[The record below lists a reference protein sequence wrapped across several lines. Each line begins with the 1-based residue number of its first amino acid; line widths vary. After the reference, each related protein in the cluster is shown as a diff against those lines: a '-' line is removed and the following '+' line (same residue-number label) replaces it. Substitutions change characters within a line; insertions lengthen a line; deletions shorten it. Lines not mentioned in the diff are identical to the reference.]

1 MANDDGAPFYEEEH
15 GPPPG
20 APQATTG
27 ATKTALVDWKWLR
40 DCGET
45 FLSTAP
51 PARRWLLKRGDDGVL
66 PLGKVGMIAG
76 AGAAGKTMALAQLAL
91 AIASG
96 ADVKRNAEIGAPGK
110 WLATFTVDEPGH
122 VLLALGE
129 EDLEEMQR
137 RLFNAARMMG
147 LEGHARARARERLA
161 LLPLAGESVAFLRND
176 ERRNLETTE
185 AYRLLRER
193 LEGAGV
199 EWRAIILDPLSRFAG
214 ADAEKDN
221 AAATRFVETLETLSK
236 VKGNPTV
243 LVAHHTSQNAR
254 KEGSNDATGARGV
267 TALTDGVR
275 WVAGLERGPL
285 KWSARLTS
293 WKTNYSQ
300 GWEDV
305 WLVRD
310 SENGGA
316 LRPESSAEKAGR
328 ETAQEEKPKA
338 GRAAPSPKTTD
349 PDA

>member
-1 MANDDGAPFYEEEH
+1 MANDNEAPFYEEEH

-20 APQATTG
+20 APPAT
-27 ATKTALVDWKWLR
+27 TKTALVEWTWLR

-51 PARRWLLKRGDDGVL
+51 PARRWLLKRGDEGVL

-91 AIASG
+91 AITGG
-96 ADVKRNAEIGAPGK
+96 ADVKESGAPGK
-110 WLATFTVDEPGH
+110 WLDTFTVDEHGH

-137 RLFNAARMMG
+137 RLFNAARMMR
-147 LEGHARARARERLA
+147 LDGHALARARKRLA

-176 ERRNLETTE
+176 ASRNLEPTD

-193 LEGAGV
+193 LDGAGV

-254 KEGSNDATGARGV
+254 KEGSTDATGARGV

-285 KWSARLTS
+285 KSSARLTS

-316 LRPESSAEKAGR
+316 LRPERSDEKTKR
-328 ETAQEEKPKA
+328 VTAQEEKPKTA
-338 GRAAPSPKTTD
+338 GRAAPSQTPAEPEKKFSV
-349 PDA
+349 